1 MLGSSAMAQDVSV
14 LVLDASG
21 SMWNRMEGDA
31 SRIEVAR
38 KVMADYLAAR
48 DAATPLAVL
57 AYGHRRRGDCGDIE
71 VVAPMALQDPEL
83 LSDRISALNPLGMTP
98 LTESLRRARD
108 QIPATAESADVVLI
122 TDGLENCGSDPCALA
137 AQLAA
142 EGIPIRAHVV
152 GFGMTRDEVG
162 ALSCLPDTTGGLL
175 LSAANGAEL
184 AAALEQVDQSVS
196 APEFAFI
203 AVDAATGEP
212 LGAADWI
219 VRDAAGA
226 EVASARNSNRFAPE
240 LPEGAY
246 AIEAQRPGFA
256 GRMELTVETDT
267 TGIIEIALAEDLPE
281 ATLSAADAA
290 TAGTELQVDWS
301 GPDAEGDRIVLA
313 APEAEPDGSVERTLT
328 RWGSPATLRLPDE
341 TGAYEL
347 RYVQAD
353 PLRILAA
360 RPLALVAG
368 AAAIE
373 DPGMV
378 VPSERF
384 EVVWTGPAGQ
394 GDEIVLAA
402 PDMADDERITATQT
416 RWGSPSRLKAPDTPG
431 RYELRYRVRA
441 SGRILTRQS
450 VIVGEPE

>member
-1 MLGSSAMAQDVSV
+1 MKPRPTATSILAGSILGSSAVAQDVSV
-14 LVLDASG
+14 LVIEASG
-21 SMWNRMEGDA
+21 AMWNSMEGNV

-38 KVMADYLAAR
+38 GEMADDLAAR
-48 DAATPLAVL
+48 DAATPLAVR
-57 AYGHRRRGDCGDIE
+57 ACGHRRRGDCGDIE
-71 VVAPMALQDPEL
+71 VVAPTGLQDRKAL
-83 LSDRISALNPLGMTP
+83 ADRIGTLNPLA
-98 LTESLRRARD
+98 EK
-108 QIPATAESADVVLI
+108 ATV
-122 TDGLENCGSDPCALA
+122 
-137 AQLAA
+137 
-142 EGIPIRAHVV
+142 
-152 GFGMTRDEVG
+152 
-162 ALSCLPDTTGGLL
+162 
-175 LSAANGAEL
+175 
-184 AAALEQVDQSVS
+184 
-196 APEFAFI
+196 
-203 AVDAATGEP
+203 
-212 LGAADWI
+212 
-219 VRDAAGA
+219 
-226 EVASARNSNRFAPE
+226 
-240 LPEGAY
+240 
-246 AIEAQRPGFA
+246 
-256 GRMELTVETDT
+256 
-267 TGIIEIALAEDLPE
+267 
-281 ATLSAADAA
+281 
-290 TAGTELQVDWS
+290 GTELQVEWTR
-301 GPDAEGDRIVLA
+301 PDAEGDGIALA
-313 APEAEPDGSVERTLT
+313 PPEAGPDGSVERTLT

-384 EVVWTGPAGQ
+384 EVVWSGPAGQ
-394 GDEIVLAA
+394 GDEIVLAE